1 MIVEFSIT
9 NFRSIKERQV
19 FSMLP
24 SDRVKTDNRKNA
36 LFPILSYKDLNLQ
49 TVAGIWGRNS
59 AGKSNLVKAF
69 RAIEWLV
76 LRSHHFT
83 RGDTLQANENFLF
96 DINTQ
101 NAPTLF
107 EIDFIAKDKKRYLYI
122 VEFNKDEILREELH
136 YYVVSHSERTNIRK
150 LFVRRNRKAISYG
163 EDFKGFRKPVEERT
177 LSNVLFLSKSV
188 QENNTF
194 LGPVYDFF
202 KKDFSVKDFTESH
215 TDFQSLYFA
224 KIANDNASSDMD
236 ILNNA
241 LANIDTGI
249 LHLTTSKSDKLP
261 KNFLVEERP
270 DEELNDEQR
279 QKRDLLVDILK
290 TEIKAVHRL
299 FDGDKEIGTH
309 SITLGQESEGTRKF
323 VAVFSAL
330 IQAIKSGNLFVI
342 DEFDKSFHPLLTKS
356 LISLLAD
363 PKINVN
369 GAQLIVTT
377 HDTDLMDIFDNDQIN
392 LIQKDYT
399 GATEIYKVSDIR
411 GLRGDVSIAKRYLR
425 GELEGIPIINNAS
438 IHQSLVELQLNEN

>member
-1 MIVEFSIT
+1 MVVEFSIT

-24 SDRVKTDNRKNA
+24 SDRVKTDNRKNV
-36 LFPILSYKDLNLQ
+36 LFPISGYKDLNLL
-49 TVAGIWGRNS
+49 TVSGIWGRNS

-76 LRSHHFT
+76 LQSHRFT
-83 RGDTLQANENFLF
+83 RGDTLQANEYFLF
-96 DINTQ
+96 DRNTQ

-136 YYVVSHSERTNIRK
+136 YYVVSHSERTNVRK
-150 LFVRRNRKAISYG
+150 LFVRRNGETISFG
-163 EDFKGFRKPVEERT
+163 EDFKGSRKTRVLP
-177 LSNVLFLSKSV
+177 NVLFLSKSV
-188 QENNTF
+188 NDVNPF
-194 LGPVYDFF
+194 LNPVYDFF
-202 KKDFSVKDFTESH
+202 KKDFSVSEFSEGYTN
-215 TDFQSLYFA
+215 FQSRYFA
-224 KIANDNASSDMD
+224 KIANDNDNPSSDMD

-261 KNFLVEERP
+261 KNFHVEERP

-279 QKRDLLVDILK
+279 QKRDLLVDIFK

-299 FDGDKEIGTH
+299 FKGDKEIGTH

-323 VAVFSAL
+323 VAVFSAFM
-330 IQAIKSGNLFVI
+330 QAIKNGNLFVI
-342 DEFDKSFHPLLTKS
+342 DEFDKSFHPLLTKA
-356 LISLLAD
+356 LISLFAD

-399 GATEIYKVSDIR
+399 GATEIYTVSDIR

-438 IHQSLVELQLNEN
+438 IHQSLFQLQLNGN

>member
-1 MIVEFSIT
+1 MIVEFAIT

-24 SDRVKTDNRKNA
+24 SDRVKADNRKNA
-36 LFPILSYKDLNLQ
+36 LFPILSYKDLHLQ
-49 TVAGIWGRNS
+49 TIAGIWGRNS

-76 LRSHHFT
+76 LQSHRFT
-83 RGDTLQANENFLF
+83 RGDALQANEYFLF

-101 NAPTLF
+101 NAATLF

-122 VEFNKDEILREELH
+122 VEFNKDEMLREELH
-136 YYVVSHSERTNIRK
+136 YYVVSHSERTNLRK
-150 LFVRRNRKAISYG
+150 LFVRRNGEGISFG
-163 EDFKGFRKPVEERT
+163 EDFRGSHKIRVLP
-177 LSNVLFLSKSV
+177 NVLFLSKSV
-188 QENNTF
+188 NEDNPF
-194 LGPVYDFF
+194 LNPIYDFF
-202 KKDFSVKDFTESH
+202 KKDFSVSDFSEGYTN
-215 TDFQSLYFA
+215 FQPPYFA

-241 LANIDTGI
+241 LVNTDTGI

-330 IQAIKSGNLFVI
+330 MQAIKSGNLFVI
-342 DEFDKSFHPLLTKS
+342 DEFDKSFHPLLTKT
-356 LISLLAD
+356 LISLLAN

-377 HDTDLMDIFDNDQIN
+377 HDAELMDIFDNDQIN

-438 IHQSLVELQLNEN
+438 IHQSLVELQLHEN